1 MKQFSIHKVNK
12 PVMRRNQGGQ
22 DSANEDGEIS
32 DKPGMTGEGEM
43 DGGDMTGPAGETSG
57 G

>member
-32 DKPGMTGEGEM
+32 DKQPGMTTGEMGEG
-43 DGGDMTGPAGETSG
+43 
-57 G
+57 